1 MNDFR
6 CHVSSS
12 RYIRCVIRT
21 IGRLIESNA
30 LNSENRI
37 SICEIRRT
45 YRIRREVSL
54 ISRFISCKYS
64 PMLFVIYI
72 SFYYY
77 NSTRSFMERTSCVI
91 RKMLVPRKRIKT
103 VFPFTSANSFTIF
116 SHFLSK
122 TRNFDKSFYK
132 LFDSNFLSL

>member
-1 MNDFR
+1 MR
-6 CHVSSS
+6 
-12 RYIRCVIRT
+12 
-21 IGRLIESNA
+21 
-30 LNSENRI
+30 
-37 SICEIRRT
+37 EIRRT

-54 ISRFISCKYS
+54 IFRFISCKYS